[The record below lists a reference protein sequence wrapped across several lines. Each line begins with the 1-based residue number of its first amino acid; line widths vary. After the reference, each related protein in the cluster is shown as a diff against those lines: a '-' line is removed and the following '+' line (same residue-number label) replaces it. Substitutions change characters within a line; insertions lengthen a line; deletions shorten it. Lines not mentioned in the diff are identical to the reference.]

1 MVTAEQETLGHD
13 SVGILE
19 LFQVL
24 SVNGMT
30 RYIAR
35 KANSRLH
42 MIILQEC
49 KQFKAILAH
58 ECNGHPILF
67 GIVYG

>member
-1 MVTAEQETLGHD
+1 MMTAEQETLGHD
-13 SVGILE
+13 SIGILK
-19 LFQVL
+19 LFQIF

-42 MIILQEC
+42 MIIL
-49 KQFKAILAH
+49 
-58 ECNGHPILF
+58 
-67 GIVYG
+67 

>member
-1 MVTAEQETLGHD
+1 MMTAEQETLGHD
-13 SVGILE
+13 SVGILK
-19 LFQVL
+19 LFQIL

-42 MIILQEC
+42 MIIL
-49 KQFKAILAH
+49 
-58 ECNGHPILF
+58 
-67 GIVYG
+67 